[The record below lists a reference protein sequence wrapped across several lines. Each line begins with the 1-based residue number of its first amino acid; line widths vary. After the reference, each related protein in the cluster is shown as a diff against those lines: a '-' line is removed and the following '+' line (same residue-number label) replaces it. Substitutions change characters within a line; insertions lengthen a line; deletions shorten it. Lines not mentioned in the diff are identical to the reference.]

1 MSYRVFW
8 APHAEQQLDAILRD
22 QAVATRVAA
31 AARRIDLNLTSG
43 PASFGESRHDT
54 VRIGFELPLGIHFE
68 VLEDVRTVIV
78 YDVWRTDRKPRT

>member
-22 QAVATRVAA
+22 QAVQSRVAA
-31 AARRIDLNLTSG
+31 AARHIDLSLANN

-54 VRIGFELPLGIHFE
+54 VRIAVELPLGVHFE

-78 YDVWRTDRKPRT
+78 YDVWRTDRRPRT